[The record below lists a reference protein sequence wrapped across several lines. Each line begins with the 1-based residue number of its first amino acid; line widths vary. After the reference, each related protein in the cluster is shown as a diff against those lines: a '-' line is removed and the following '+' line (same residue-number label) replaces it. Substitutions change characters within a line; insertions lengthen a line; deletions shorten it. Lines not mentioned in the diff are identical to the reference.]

1 MIKIL
6 WSIHNSAWL
15 LIWMDMLFDRRKYI
29 DSDKKFILTIFLS
42 GMLWYGLQKY
52 LSWIPLLLLLTI
64 LGYLLWNG
72 SVEKVASLVVS
83 YVFIWTVLLGLVE
96 HFLTN
101 AEFCAQ
107 AGWLILNSIL
117 ISAIRHK
124 GIGKTFTAL
133 NLLKTFGIA
142 FFSTAFLC
150 DSFMDMIYGNAIQN
164 YVFLSCLVSLLL
176 MVCFCFCQSQLKM
189 QISVLDTQYDLIES
203 QYVRAQNFYAEN
215 AKLYHDIKHH
225 LRALERLLQNGDQ
238 REALAYIESVQ
249 EPLQCKMIPVHT
261 GVDIVDTVIY
271 EAKEKAEQRN
281 ILLLVETPILPSGL
295 KLEDREFCVLFANLL
310 NNALEAAKEQIR
322 LNIAITAGFLVIEMK
337 NDYKEKPVVEN
348 NHFVSEREQDS
359 LAHGWGMKIIEQIV
373 EKYQGELS
381 IRVDMQVS
389 INIDGRAI
397 IGGQISA
404 FCGQIM
410 IIIKK

>member
-1 MIKIL
+1 MESRIQMIKIL

-15 LIWMDMLFDRRKYI
+15 LIWMDRLFDRRKYI
-29 DSDKKFILTIFLS
+29 DSNKKFILTIFLS

-96 HFLTN
+96 HFWTN

-107 AGWLILNSIL
+107 AGWLILNGIL

-124 GIGKTFTAL
+124 VIGKTFTAL

-150 DSFMDMIYGNAIQN
+150 DFFMDMIYGNAIQN

-176 MVCFCFCQSQLKM
+176 MVCFYFRQSQLKM

-203 QYVRAQNFYAEN
+203 QYVRAQNFYTEN

-225 LRALERLLQNGDQ
+225 LRALERLLQHGDQ

-261 GVDIVDTVIY
+261 GVDIVDAVIY

-281 ILLLVETPILPSGL
+281 ILLVVETPILPSGL

-322 LNIAITAGFLVIEMK
+322 LNIAITAGFLVIEMQ
-337 NDYKEKPVVEN
+337 NDYKEKPVVKN

-389 INIDGRAI
+389 IKILMDVL
-397 IGGQISA
+397 
-404 FCGQIM
+404 
-410 IIIKK
+410 

>member
-1 MIKIL
+1 MESRIQMIKIL

-29 DSDKKFILTIFLS
+29 DSDKKYIVTIFLS

-96 HFLTN
+96 HFWTN

-107 AGWLILNSIL
+107 AGWLILNGIL

-150 DSFMDMIYGNAIQN
+150 DFFMDMIYGNAIQN

-176 MVCFCFCQSQLKM
+176 MVCFYFRQSQLKM
-189 QISVLDTQYDLIES
+189 QISVLDTQYELIES
-203 QYVRAQNFYAEN
+203 QYVRAQNFYTEN

-225 LRALERLLQNGDQ
+225 LRALERLLQNGDR

-281 ILLLVETPILPSGL
+281 ILLVVETPILPSGL

-322 LNIAITAGFLVIEMK
+322 LNIAITAGFLVIEMQ
-337 NDYKEKPVVEN
+337 NDYKEKPVVKN

-389 INIDGRAI
+389 IKILMDVL
-397 IGGQISA
+397 
-404 FCGQIM
+404 
-410 IIIKK
+410 

>member
-1 MIKIL
+1 MQMIKIL

-29 DSDKKFILTIFLS
+29 DSDKKFIVTIFLS

-96 HFLTN
+96 HFWTN

-107 AGWLILNSIL
+107 AGWLILNGIL

-150 DSFMDMIYGNAIQN
+150 DFFMDMIYGNAIQN

-176 MVCFCFCQSQLKM
+176 MVCFCFRQSQLKM

-281 ILLLVETPILPSGL
+281 ILLVVETPILPSGL

-322 LNIAITAGFLVIEMK
+322 LNIAITAGFLVIEMQ
-337 NDYKEKPVVEN
+337 NDYKEKPVVKN

-373 EKYQGELS
+373 EKYHGELT
-381 IRVDMQVS
+381 IRVDVQVS
-389 INIDGRAI
+389 IKMLLDVL
-397 IGGQISA
+397 
-404 FCGQIM
+404 
-410 IIIKK
+410 

>member
-1 MIKIL
+1 MQMIKIL

-150 DSFMDMIYGNAIQN
+150 DFFMDMIYGNAIQN

-281 ILLLVETPILPSGL
+281 ILLQVETPILPSEL
-295 KLEDREFCVLFANLL
+295 KIEDRELCVLCANLL
-310 NNALEAAKEQIR
+310 DNALKAAKEQIK
-322 LNIAITAGFLVIEMK
+322 LNIAIAAGFLVIEME
-337 NDYKEKPVVEN
+337 NDYKEKPLVKN
-348 NHFVSEREQDS
+348 NHFVSETEQGS
-359 LAHGWGMKIIEQIV
+359 LAHSWGMKIIEQIV
-373 EKYQGELS
+373 GKYQGELS

-389 INIDGRAI
+389 IKILLDV
-397 IGGQISA
+397 Q
-404 FCGQIM
+404 
-410 IIIKK
+410 

>member
-1 MIKIL
+1 MQMIKIL

-29 DSDKKFILTIFLS
+29 DSNKKFILTIFLS

-83 YVFIWTVLLGLVE
+83 YVFIWTVLLDLVE
-96 HFLTN
+96 HFWTN

-150 DSFMDMIYGNAIQN
+150 DFFMDMIYGNAIQN

-176 MVCFCFCQSQLKM
+176 MVCFCFRQSQLKM

-281 ILLLVETPILPSGL
+281 ILLQVETPILPSEL
-295 KLEDREFCVLFANLL
+295 KIEDRELCVLCANLL
-310 NNALEAAKEQIR
+310 DNALKAAKEQIK
-322 LNIAITAGFLVIEMK
+322 LNIAIAAGFLVIEME
-337 NDYKEKPVVEN
+337 NDYKEKPLVKN
-348 NHFVSEREQDS
+348 NHFVSETEQGS

-373 EKYQGELS
+373 EKYHGELT
-381 IRVDMQVS
+381 IRVDVQVS
-389 INIDGRAI
+389 IKMLLDVL
-397 IGGQISA
+397 
-404 FCGQIM
+404 
-410 IIIKK
+410 

>member
-1 MIKIL
+1 MENGVQMIKIL

-29 DSDKKFILTIFLS
+29 DSDKKFIVTIFLS

-96 HFLTN
+96 HFWTN

-107 AGWLILNSIL
+107 AGWLILNGIL

-150 DSFMDMIYGNAIQN
+150 DFFMDMIYGNAIQN

-176 MVCFCFCQSQLKM
+176 MVCFYFRQSQLKM
-189 QISVLDTQYDLIES
+189 QISVLDTQYELIES
-203 QYVRAQNFYAEN
+203 QYVRAQNFYTEN

-225 LRALERLLQNGDQ
+225 LRALERLLQNGDR

-281 ILLLVETPILPSGL
+281 ILLVVETPILPSGL

-322 LNIAITAGFLVIEMK
+322 LNIAITAGFLVIEMQ
-337 NDYKEKPVVEN
+337 NDYKEKPVVKN

-389 INIDGRAI
+389 IKILMDVL
-397 IGGQISA
+397 
-404 FCGQIM
+404 
-410 IIIKK
+410 

>member
-1 MIKIL
+1 MENGVQMIKIL

-29 DSDKKFILTIFLS
+29 DSDKKFIVTIFLS

-96 HFLTN
+96 HFWTN

-107 AGWLILNSIL
+107 AGWLILNGIL

-150 DSFMDMIYGNAIQN
+150 DFFMDMIYGNAIQN
-164 YVFLSCLVSLLL
+164 YVFLSCLMSLLL
-176 MVCFCFCQSQLKM
+176 MVCFYFRQSQLKM
-189 QISVLDTQYDLIES
+189 QISVLDTQYELIES
-203 QYVRAQNFYAEN
+203 QYVRAQNFYTEN

-249 EPLQCKMIPVHT
+249 QPLQCKMIPVHT

-281 ILLLVETPILPSGL
+281 ILLVVETPILPSEL

-310 NNALEAAKEQIR
+310 SNALEAAKEQIR
-322 LNIAITAGFLVIEMK
+322 LNIAITAGFLVIEMQ
-337 NDYKEKPVVEN
+337 NDYKEKPVVKN

-389 INIDGRAI
+389 IKILMDVL
-397 IGGQISA
+397 
-404 FCGQIM
+404 
-410 IIIKK
+410 

>member
-1 MIKIL
+1 MESRIQMIKIL

-15 LIWMDMLFDRRKYI
+15 LIWMDRLFDRRKYI
-29 DSDKKFILTIFLS
+29 DSNKKFILTIFLS

-96 HFLTN
+96 HFWTN

-107 AGWLILNSIL
+107 AGWLILNGIL

-150 DSFMDMIYGNAIQN
+150 DFFMDMIYGNAIQN

-176 MVCFCFCQSQLKM
+176 MVCFYFRQSQLKM
-189 QISVLDTQYDLIES
+189 QISVLDTQYELIEG
-203 QYVRAQNFYAEN
+203 QYVRAQNFYTEN

-225 LRALERLLQNGDQ
+225 LRALERFLQNGDR

-261 GVDIVDTVIY
+261 GVNIVDTVIY

-281 ILLLVETPILPSGL
+281 ILLVVETPILPSGL

-322 LNIAITAGFLVIEMK
+322 LNIAITAGFFVIEMQ
-337 NDYKEKPVVEN
+337 NDYKEKPVVKN

-389 INIDGRAI
+389 IKILMDVL
-397 IGGQISA
+397 
-404 FCGQIM
+404 
-410 IIIKK
+410 

>member
-150 DSFMDMIYGNAIQN
+150 DFFMDMIYGNAIQN

-176 MVCFCFCQSQLKM
+176 MVCFCFRQSQLKM

-249 EPLQCKMIPVHT
+249 EPLQCNMIPVLT
-261 GVDIVDTVIY
+261 GVEIVDTVIY

-281 ILLLVETPILPSGL
+281 ILLQVETPILPSEL
-295 KLEDREFCVLFANLL
+295 KIEDRELCVLCANLL
-310 NNALEAAKEQIR
+310 DNALKAAKEQIK
-322 LNIAITAGFLVIEMK
+322 LNIAIAAGFLVIEME
-337 NDYKEKPVVEN
+337 NDYKEKPLVKN
-348 NHFVSEREQDS
+348 NHFVSETEQGS

-373 EKYQGELS
+373 EKYHGELT
-381 IRVDMQVS
+381 IRVDVQVS
-389 INIDGRAI
+389 IKMLLDVL
-397 IGGQISA
+397 
-404 FCGQIM
+404 
-410 IIIKK
+410 

>member
-1 MIKIL
+1 MENVVQMIKIL

-150 DSFMDMIYGNAIQN
+150 DFFMDMIYGNAIQN
-164 YVFLSCLVSLLL
+164 YVFLSCLVSLIL
-176 MVCFCFCQSQLKM
+176 MVCFCFRQSQLKM

-281 ILLLVETPILPSGL
+281 ILLQVETPILPSEL
-295 KLEDREFCVLFANLL
+295 KIEDRELCVLCANLL
-310 NNALEAAKEQIR
+310 DNALKAAKEQIK
-322 LNIAITAGFLVIEMK
+322 LNIAIAAGFLVIEME
-337 NDYKEKPVVEN
+337 NDYKEKPLVKN
-348 NHFVSEREQDS
+348 NHFVSETEQGS

-373 EKYQGELS
+373 EKYHGELT
-381 IRVDMQVS
+381 IRVDVQVS
-389 INIDGRAI
+389 IKMLLDVL
-397 IGGQISA
+397 
-404 FCGQIM
+404 
-410 IIIKK
+410 

>member
-1 MIKIL
+1 MESRIQMIKIL

-15 LIWMDMLFDRRKYI
+15 LIWMDTLFDRRKYI
-29 DSDKKFILTIFLS
+29 DSDKKFIVTIFLS

-96 HFLTN
+96 HFWTN

-107 AGWLILNSIL
+107 AGWLILNGIL

-124 GIGKTFTAL
+124 VIGKTFTAL

-150 DSFMDMIYGNAIQN
+150 DFFMDMIYGNAIQN

-176 MVCFCFCQSQLKM
+176 MVCFYFRQSQLKM
-189 QISVLDTQYDLIES
+189 QISVLDTQYELIES
-203 QYVRAQNFYAEN
+203 QYVRAQNFYTEN

-225 LRALERLLQNGDQ
+225 LRALERLLQNGDR

-261 GVDIVDTVIY
+261 GVDIVDAVIY

-281 ILLLVETPILPSGL
+281 ILLVVETPILPSGL

-322 LNIAITAGFLVIEMK
+322 LNIAITAGFLVIEMQ
-337 NDYKEKPVVEN
+337 NDYKEKPVVKN

-389 INIDGRAI
+389 IKILMDVL
-397 IGGQISA
+397 
-404 FCGQIM
+404 
-410 IIIKK
+410 

>member
-1 MIKIL
+1 MESRIQMIKIL

-29 DSDKKFILTIFLS
+29 DSDKKFIVTIFLS

-107 AGWLILNSIL
+107 AGWLILNGIL

-150 DSFMDMIYGNAIQN
+150 DFFMDMIYGNAIQN

-176 MVCFCFCQSQLKM
+176 MVCFYFRQSQLKM
-189 QISVLDTQYDLIES
+189 QISVLDTQYELIES
-203 QYVRAQNFYAEN
+203 QYVRAQNFYTEN

-225 LRALERLLQNGDQ
+225 LRALERLLQNGDR

-281 ILLLVETPILPSGL
+281 ILLVVETPILPSGL

-337 NDYKEKPVVEN
+337 NDYREKPLVKN

-373 EKYQGELS
+373 EKYHGELS

-389 INIDGRAI
+389 IKILLDVL
-397 IGGQISA
+397 
-404 FCGQIM
+404 
-410 IIIKK
+410 

>member
-1 MIKIL
+1 MQMIKIL

-29 DSDKKFILTIFLS
+29 DSDKKFIVTIFLS

-96 HFLTN
+96 HFWTN

-107 AGWLILNSIL
+107 AGWLVLNAIL

-150 DSFMDMIYGNAIQN
+150 DFFVDMIYGNAIQN

-176 MVCFCFCQSQLKM
+176 MVYFYFRQSQLKM

-203 QYVRAQNFYAEN
+203 QYVRAQNFYTEN

-225 LRALERLLQNGDQ
+225 LRALERLLQHGDQ
-238 REALAYIESVQ
+238 RKALAYIESVQ

-281 ILLLVETPILPSGL
+281 ILLVVETPILPSGL

-322 LNIAITAGFLVIEMK
+322 LNIAVTAGFLVIEMK
-337 NDYKEKPVVEN
+337 NDYKEKPLVKN
-348 NHFVSEREQDS
+348 NHFVSERGQDS

-373 EKYQGELS
+373 GKYHGELT
-381 IRVDMQVS
+381 IRVDMEVS
-389 INIDGRAI
+389 IKILLDV
-397 IGGQISA
+397 Q
-404 FCGQIM
+404 
-410 IIIKK
+410 

>member
-1 MIKIL
+1 MQMIKIL

-150 DSFMDMIYGNAIQN
+150 DFFMDMIYGNAIQN

-281 ILLLVETPILPSGL
+281 ILLVVETPILPSGL

-322 LNIAITAGFLVIEMK
+322 LNIAITAGFLVIEMQ
-337 NDYKEKPVVEN
+337 NDYKEKPVVKN

-373 EKYQGELS
+373 GKYQGELS

-389 INIDGRAI
+389 IKILMDVL
-397 IGGQISA
+397 
-404 FCGQIM
+404 
-410 IIIKK
+410 

>member
-1 MIKIL
+1 MESRIQMIKIL

-29 DSDKKFILTIFLS
+29 DSNKKFILTIFLS

-83 YVFIWTVLLGLVE
+83 YVFIWTVLLGLVK
-96 HFLTN
+96 HFWTN

-107 AGWLILNSIL
+107 AGWLILNGIL

-150 DSFMDMIYGNAIQN
+150 DFFMDMIYGNAIQN

-176 MVCFCFCQSQLKM
+176 MVCFYFRQSQLKM
-189 QISVLDTQYDLIES
+189 QISVLDTQYELIES
-203 QYVRAQNFYAEN
+203 QYVRAQNFYTEN

-225 LRALERLLQNGDQ
+225 LRALERFLQNGDR

-281 ILLLVETPILPSGL
+281 ILLVVETPILPSGL

-322 LNIAITAGFLVIEMK
+322 LNIAITAGFLVIEMQ
-337 NDYKEKPVVEN
+337 NDYKEKPVVKN

-389 INIDGRAI
+389 IKILMDVL
-397 IGGQISA
+397 
-404 FCGQIM
+404 
-410 IIIKK
+410 

>member
-1 MIKIL
+1 MQMIKIL

-96 HFLTN
+96 HFWTN

-107 AGWLILNSIL
+107 AGWLILNGIL

-124 GIGKTFTAL
+124 VIGKTFTAL

-150 DSFMDMIYGNAIQN
+150 DFFMDMIYGNAIQN

-176 MVCFCFCQSQLKM
+176 MVCFYFRQSQLKM
-189 QISVLDTQYDLIES
+189 QISVLDTQYELIES
-203 QYVRAQNFYAEN
+203 QYVRAQNFYTEN

-225 LRALERLLQNGDQ
+225 LRALERLLQNGDR

-261 GVDIVDTVIY
+261 GVDIVDAVIY

-281 ILLLVETPILPSGL
+281 ILLVVETPILPSGL

-322 LNIAITAGFLVIEMK
+322 LNIAITAGFLVIEMQ
-337 NDYKEKPVVEN
+337 NDYKEKPVVKN

-389 INIDGRAI
+389 IKILMDVL
-397 IGGQISA
+397 
-404 FCGQIM
+404 
-410 IIIKK
+410 

>member
-96 HFLTN
+96 HFWTN

-281 ILLLVETPILPSGL
+281 ILLQVETPILPSEL
-295 KLEDREFCVLFANLL
+295 KIEDRELCVLCANLL
-310 NNALEAAKEQIR
+310 DNALKAAKEQIK
-322 LNIAITAGFLVIEMK
+322 LNIAIAAGFLVIEME
-337 NDYKEKPVVEN
+337 NDYKEKPLVKN
-348 NHFVSEREQDS
+348 NHFVSETEQGS

-373 EKYQGELS
+373 EKYHGELT
-381 IRVDMQVS
+381 IRVDVQVS
-389 INIDGRAI
+389 IKMLLDVL
-397 IGGQISA
+397 
-404 FCGQIM
+404 
-410 IIIKK
+410 

>member
-1 MIKIL
+1 MQMIKIL

-150 DSFMDMIYGNAIQN
+150 DFFMDMIYGNAIQN

-225 LRALERLLQNGDQ
+225 LRALERLLQNGDR

-281 ILLLVETPILPSGL
+281 ILLVVETPILPSGL

-322 LNIAITAGFLVIEMK
+322 LNIAITAGFLVIEMQ
-337 NDYKEKPVVEN
+337 NDYKEKPVVKN

-373 EKYQGELS
+373 GKYQGELS

-389 INIDGRAI
+389 IKILMDVL
-397 IGGQISA
+397 
-404 FCGQIM
+404 
-410 IIIKK
+410 

>member
-1 MIKIL
+1 MQMIKIL

-150 DSFMDMIYGNAIQN
+150 DFFMDMIYGNAIQN

-176 MVCFCFCQSQLKM
+176 MVCFCFRQSQLKM

-281 ILLLVETPILPSGL
+281 ILLQDETRNLPSEL
-295 KLEDREFCVLFANLL
+295 KIEDRELCVLCANLL
-310 NNALEAAKEQIR
+310 DNALKAAKEQIK
-322 LNIAITAGFLVIEMK
+322 LNIAIAAGFLVIEME
-337 NDYKEKPVVEN
+337 NDYKEKPLVKN
-348 NHFVSEREQDS
+348 NHFVSETEQGS

-373 EKYQGELS
+373 EKYHGELT
-381 IRVDMQVS
+381 IRVDVQVS
-389 INIDGRAI
+389 IKMLLDVL
-397 IGGQISA
+397 
-404 FCGQIM
+404 
-410 IIIKK
+410 

>member
-1 MIKIL
+1 MQMIKIL

-150 DSFMDMIYGNAIQN
+150 DFFMDMIYGNAIQN

-281 ILLLVETPILPSGL
+281 ILLQVETPILPSGL

-322 LNIAITAGFLVIEMK
+322 LNIAITAGFLVIEMQ
-337 NDYKEKPVVEN
+337 NDYKEKPVVKN
-348 NHFVSEREQDS
+348 NHFVSEREQGS
-359 LAHGWGMKIIEQIV
+359 LAHSWGMKIIEQIV

-389 INIDGRAI
+389 IKILMDVL
-397 IGGQISA
+397 
-404 FCGQIM
+404 
-410 IIIKK
+410 

>member
-1 MIKIL
+1 MQMIKIL

-150 DSFMDMIYGNAIQN
+150 DFFMDMIYGNAIQN
-164 YVFLSCLVSLLL
+164 YVFRSCLVSLLL
-176 MVCFCFCQSQLKM
+176 MVCFCFRQSQLKM

-281 ILLLVETPILPSGL
+281 ILLQVETPILPSEL
-295 KLEDREFCVLFANLL
+295 KIEDRELCVLCANLL
-310 NNALEAAKEQIR
+310 DNALKAAKEQIK
-322 LNIAITAGFLVIEMK
+322 LNIAIAAGFLVIEME
-337 NDYKEKPVVEN
+337 NDYKEKPLVKN
-348 NHFVSEREQDS
+348 YHFVSETEQGS

-373 EKYQGELS
+373 EKYHGELT
-381 IRVDMQVS
+381 IRVDVQVS
-389 INIDGRAI
+389 IKMLLDVL
-397 IGGQISA
+397 
-404 FCGQIM
+404 
-410 IIIKK
+410 

>member
-29 DSDKKFILTIFLS
+29 DSDKKIILTIFLS

-72 SVEKVASLVVS
+72 SVEEIASLVVS
-83 YVFIWTVLLGLVE
+83 YVFIWTVLLGLME
-96 HFLTN
+96 HFWTN

-107 AGWLILNSIL
+107 SGWLILNGIL

-150 DSFMDMIYGNAIQN
+150 DFFMDMIYGNAIQN

-176 MVCFCFCQSQLKM
+176 MVYFYFHQSQLKM

-203 QYVRAQNFYAEN
+203 QYVRAQNFYTEN

-238 REALAYIESVQ
+238 KEALSYIESVQ

-281 ILLLVETPILPSGL
+281 ILLVVETPILPSGL
-295 KLEDREFCVLFANLL
+295 KLEDREFCVLCANLL
-310 NNALEAAKEQIR
+310 NNALEASKEQIR

-389 INIDGRAI
+389 IKILLDV
-397 IGGQISA
+397 Q
-404 FCGQIM
+404 
-410 IIIKK
+410 

>member
-1 MIKIL
+1 MESRIQMIKIL

-150 DSFMDMIYGNAIQN
+150 DFFMDMIYGNAIQN

-249 EPLQCKMIPVHT
+249 ETLQCKMIPVHT

-281 ILLLVETPILPSGL
+281 ILLVVETPILPSGL
-295 KLEDREFCVLFANLL
+295 KLEDREFCVLCANLL

-322 LNIAITAGFLVIEMK
+322 LNIAVTAGFLVIEMK
-337 NDYKEKPVVEN
+337 NDYKEKPLVKN

-373 EKYQGELS
+373 GKYQGELS

-389 INIDGRAI
+389 IKILLDV
-397 IGGQISA
+397 Q
-404 FCGQIM
+404 
-410 IIIKK
+410 

>member
-1 MIKIL
+1 MESRIQMIKIL

-29 DSDKKFILTIFLS
+29 DSNKKFILTIFLS

-96 HFLTN
+96 HFWTN

-107 AGWLILNSIL
+107 AGWLILNGIL

-124 GIGKTFTAL
+124 VIGKTFTAL

-150 DSFMDMIYGNAIQN
+150 DFFMDMIYGNAIQN

-176 MVCFCFCQSQLKM
+176 MVCFYFRQSQLKM

-203 QYVRAQNFYAEN
+203 QYVRAQNFYTKN

-225 LRALERLLQNGDQ
+225 LRALERLLQNGDR

-281 ILLLVETPILPSGL
+281 ILLVVETPILPSGL

-322 LNIAITAGFLVIEMK
+322 LNIAITAGFLVIEMQ
-337 NDYKEKPVVEN
+337 NDYKEKPVVKN

-389 INIDGRAI
+389 IKILMDVL
-397 IGGQISA
+397 
-404 FCGQIM
+404 
-410 IIIKK
+410 

>member
-96 HFLTN
+96 HFWTN
-101 AEFCAQ
+101 AELCAQ
-107 AGWLILNSIL
+107 AGWLVLNGIL

-150 DSFMDMIYGNAIQN
+150 DFFMDMIYGNAIQN

-176 MVCFCFCQSQLKM
+176 MVCFYFRQSQLKM
-189 QISVLDTQYDLIES
+189 QISVLDTQYELIES
-203 QYVRAQNFYAEN
+203 QYVRAQNFYTEN

-225 LRALERLLQNGDQ
+225 LRALERFLQNGDR

-281 ILLLVETPILPSGL
+281 ILLVVETPILPSGL

-322 LNIAITAGFLVIEMK
+322 LNIAITAGFLVIEMQ
-337 NDYKEKPVVEN
+337 NDYKEKPVVKN

-389 INIDGRAI
+389 IKILMDVL
-397 IGGQISA
+397 
-404 FCGQIM
+404 
-410 IIIKK
+410 

>member
-1 MIKIL
+1 MQMIKIL

-29 DSDKKFILTIFLS
+29 ASDKKFILTIFLS

-150 DSFMDMIYGNAIQN
+150 DFFMDMIYGNAIQN

-176 MVCFCFCQSQLKM
+176 MVCFCFRQSQLKM

-281 ILLLVETPILPSGL
+281 ILLQVETPILPSEL
-295 KLEDREFCVLFANLL
+295 KIEDRELCVLCANLL
-310 NNALEAAKEQIR
+310 DNALKAAKEQIK
-322 LNIAITAGFLVIEMK
+322 LNIAIAAGFLVIEME
-337 NDYKEKPVVEN
+337 NDYKEKPLVKN
-348 NHFVSEREQDS
+348 NHFVSETEQGS

-373 EKYQGELS
+373 EKYHGELT
-381 IRVDMQVS
+381 IRVDMEVS
-389 INIDGRAI
+389 IKILLDV
-397 IGGQISA
+397 Q
-404 FCGQIM
+404 
-410 IIIKK
+410 

>member
-1 MIKIL
+1 MQMIKIL

-150 DSFMDMIYGNAIQN
+150 DFFMDMIYGNAIQN

-176 MVCFCFCQSQLKM
+176 MVCFCFRQSQLKM

-261 GVDIVDTVIY
+261 GVDIVDTIIY

-281 ILLLVETPILPSGL
+281 ILLQVETPILPSEL
-295 KLEDREFCVLFANLL
+295 KIEDRELCVLCANLL
-310 NNALEAAKEQIR
+310 DNALKAAKEQIK
-322 LNIAITAGFLVIEMK
+322 LNIAIAAGFLVIEME
-337 NDYKEKPVVEN
+337 NDYKEKPLVKN
-348 NHFVSEREQDS
+348 NHFVSETEQGS

-373 EKYQGELS
+373 EKYHGELT
-381 IRVDMQVS
+381 IRVDVQVS
-389 INIDGRAI
+389 IKTSIV
-397 IGGQISA
+397 
-404 FCGQIM
+404 F
-410 IIIKK
+410 

>member
-1 MIKIL
+1 MESRIQMIKIL

-29 DSDKKFILTIFLS
+29 DSDKKFIVTIFLS

-96 HFLTN
+96 HFWTN

-107 AGWLILNSIL
+107 AGWLILNGIL

-150 DSFMDMIYGNAIQN
+150 DFFMDMIYGNAIQN

-176 MVCFCFCQSQLKM
+176 MVCFYFRQSQLKM
-189 QISVLDTQYDLIES
+189 QISVLDTQYELIES
-203 QYVRAQNFYAEN
+203 QYVRAQNFYTEN

-225 LRALERLLQNGDQ
+225 LRALERLLQNGDR

-281 ILLLVETPILPSGL
+281 ILLVVETPILPSGL

-322 LNIAITAGFLVIEMK
+322 LNIAVTAGFLVIEMK
-337 NDYKEKPVVEN
+337 NDYKEKPLVKN

-373 EKYQGELS
+373 GKYQGELS

-389 INIDGRAI
+389 IKILLDVL
-397 IGGQISA
+397 
-404 FCGQIM
+404 
-410 IIIKK
+410 

>member
-1 MIKIL
+1 MENGVQMIKIL

-29 DSDKKFILTIFLS
+29 DSDKKFIVTIFLS

-96 HFLTN
+96 HFWTN
-101 AEFCAQ
+101 AEFCVQ
-107 AGWLILNSIL
+107 AGWMIINGIL

-150 DSFMDMIYGNAIQN
+150 DFFMDMIYGNAIQN

-176 MVCFCFCQSQLKM
+176 MVYFYFRQSQLKM

-203 QYVRAQNFYAEN
+203 QYVRAQNFYTEN

-225 LRALERLLQNGDQ
+225 LRALERLLQHGDQ

-249 EPLQCKMIPVHT
+249 EPLQCKMIPVYT
-261 GVDIVDTVIY
+261 GVDIVDTVIC

-295 KLEDREFCVLFANLL
+295 KLEDREFCVLCANLL
-310 NNALEAAKEQIR
+310 DNALKAAKEQIK
-322 LNIAITAGFLVIEMK
+322 LNIAIAAGFLVIEME
-337 NDYKEKPVVEN
+337 NDYKEKPLVKN

-373 EKYQGELS
+373 GKYQGELS

-389 INIDGRAI
+389 IKILLDVL
-397 IGGQISA
+397 
-404 FCGQIM
+404 
-410 IIIKK
+410 

>member
-1 MIKIL
+1 MQMIKIL

-150 DSFMDMIYGNAIQN
+150 DFFMDMIYGNAIQN

-281 ILLLVETPILPSGL
+281 ILLAVETPILPSGL

-322 LNIAITAGFLVIEMK
+322 LNIAITAGFLVIEMQ
-337 NDYKEKPVVEN
+337 NDYKEKPVVKN
-348 NHFVSEREQDS
+348 NHFVSEREQGS
-359 LAHGWGMKIIEQIV
+359 LAHSWGMKIIEQIV

-389 INIDGRAI
+389 IKILMDVL
-397 IGGQISA
+397 
-404 FCGQIM
+404 
-410 IIIKK
+410 

>member
-1 MIKIL
+1 MENGVQMIKIL

-29 DSDKKFILTIFLS
+29 DSDKKFIVTIFLS

-96 HFLTN
+96 HFWTN

-107 AGWLILNSIL
+107 AGWMIINGIL

-150 DSFMDMIYGNAIQN
+150 DFFMDMIYGNAIQN

-176 MVCFCFCQSQLKM
+176 MVYFYFRQSQLKM

-203 QYVRAQNFYAEN
+203 QYVRAQNFYTEN

-225 LRALERLLQNGDQ
+225 LRALERLLQHGDQ

-261 GVDIVDTVIY
+261 GVDIVDTVIC

-295 KLEDREFCVLFANLL
+295 KLEDREFCVLCDNLL

-322 LNIAITAGFLVIEMK
+322 LNIAVTAGFLVIEMK
-337 NDYKEKPVVEN
+337 NDYKEKPLVKN

-359 LAHGWGMKIIEQIV
+359 SAHGWGMKIIEQIV
-373 EKYQGELS
+373 EKYHGELS

-389 INIDGRAI
+389 IKILLDVL
-397 IGGQISA
+397 
-404 FCGQIM
+404 
-410 IIIKK
+410 

>member
-1 MIKIL
+1 MQMIKIL

-96 HFLTN
+96 HFWTN

-107 AGWLILNSIL
+107 AGWLILNGIL

-150 DSFMDMIYGNAIQN
+150 DFFMDMIYGNAIQN

-176 MVCFCFCQSQLKM
+176 MVCFCFRQSQLKM

-281 ILLLVETPILPSGL
+281 ILLQVETPILPSEL
-295 KLEDREFCVLFANLL
+295 KIEDRELCVLCANLL
-310 NNALEAAKEQIR
+310 DNALKAAKEQIK
-322 LNIAITAGFLVIEMK
+322 LNIAIAAGFLVIEME
-337 NDYKEKPVVEN
+337 NDYKEKPLVKN
-348 NHFVSEREQDS
+348 NHFVSETEQGS

-373 EKYQGELS
+373 EKYHGELT
-381 IRVDMQVS
+381 IRVDVQVS
-389 INIDGRAI
+389 IKMLLDVL
-397 IGGQISA
+397 
-404 FCGQIM
+404 
-410 IIIKK
+410 

>member
-1 MIKIL
+1 MQMIKIL

-117 ISAIRHK
+117 KSAIRHK

-150 DSFMDMIYGNAIQN
+150 DFFMDMIYGNAIQN

-176 MVCFCFCQSQLKM
+176 MVYFYFRQSQLKM

-203 QYVRAQNFYAEN
+203 QYVRAQNFYTEN

-225 LRALERLLQNGDQ
+225 LRALERLLQHGDQ

-281 ILLLVETPILPSGL
+281 ILLVVETPILPSGL

-322 LNIAITAGFLVIEMK
+322 LNIAITAGFLVIEMQ
-337 NDYKEKPVVEN
+337 NDYKEKPVVKN
-348 NHFVSEREQDS
+348 NHFVSEREQGS
-359 LAHGWGMKIIEQIV
+359 LAHSWGMKIIEQIV

-389 INIDGRAI
+389 IKILMDVL
-397 IGGQISA
+397 
-404 FCGQIM
+404 
-410 IIIKK
+410 

>member
-1 MIKIL
+1 MQMIKIL

-150 DSFMDMIYGNAIQN
+150 DFFMDMIYGNAIQN

-176 MVCFCFCQSQLKM
+176 MVCFCFRQSQLKM

-238 REALAYIESVQ
+238 REALAYYIESVQ

-281 ILLLVETPILPSGL
+281 ILLQVETPILPSEL
-295 KLEDREFCVLFANLL
+295 KIEDRELCVLCANLL
-310 NNALEAAKEQIR
+310 DNALKAAKEQIK
-322 LNIAITAGFLVIEMK
+322 LNIAIAAGFLVIEME
-337 NDYKEKPVVEN
+337 NDYKEKPLVKN
-348 NHFVSEREQDS
+348 NHFVSETEQGS

-373 EKYQGELS
+373 EKYHGELT
-381 IRVDMQVS
+381 IRVDVQVS
-389 INIDGRAI
+389 IKMLLDVL
-397 IGGQISA
+397 
-404 FCGQIM
+404 
-410 IIIKK
+410 